1 MTAVRPVGAP
11 VMLPADLSASAVYD
25 RYTRAV
31 GAVFRHHAAVA
42 STLDK
47 LLQARMHA
55 LVVRRRLLLGF
66 VVVTLLLVAY
76 LWMGFYLAVRRA
88 VRALDRTSQRMLT
101 GEFPG
106 GVVVESRDE
115 LREVVIR
122 STPWPIGSAR
132 SGSAP
137 RTRAPAPVWPRRR
150 WPRPVT
156 SPRPPRGPR
165 PSSWRR

>member
-1 MTAVRPVGAP
+1 MKAKRRASIIDG
-11 VMLPADLSASAVYD
+11 LPADLSASAVYD

-115 LREVVIR
+115 LREVVHSFNTVADR
-122 STPWPIGSAR
+122 L
-132 SGSAP
+132 
-137 RTRAPAPVWPRRR
+137 RTEWQRAQDEAPAPVWPRRR

-156 SPRPPRGPR
+156 SPGATRAKS
-165 PSSWRR
+165 SSWR